1 MNTCVL
7 LIIGIVAVVLLSVF
21 FGFVLPAIRY
31 RNELKKNEETEK
43 KKWKQKCYEFWG
55 RLWGGIC
62 SIFKILTHCVIH
74 FGVKLFSV
82 NGLMAILVLSAI
94 GLVFYCIFKTNDTL
108 DTEIT
113 ILTISFTLAAVVPYI
128 IGSSIAKNE
137 IDKIVEKKFASRFSE
152 VEARYNTSIFS
163 LRKNNAH
170 SRRIIANLLKDS
182 AGNNQKNNEWAIG
195 WAAEAIIAYIQIS
208 DQYND
213 SLKYIAECEETICN
227 ICKNAK
233 NNTKPSDKNV
243 EIYKRSLRSLLTM
256 HAYANMKSRL
266 SLLGQLSPNL
276 SEYEKAML
284 GLAFQSLNEDE
295 LNKFIKE
302 CKISDLQDEKDNEAI
317 REVIKE
323 LIDGLNVQVPL
334 SLPVS
339 PADQGDS
346 ESETPKEDV
355 II

>member
-1 MNTCVL
+1 
-7 LIIGIVAVVLLSVF
+7 
-21 FGFVLPAIRY
+21 VLPAIRY
-31 RNELKKNEETEK
+31 RNKLKKKAETENK
-43 KKWKQKCYEFWG
+43 EWKQKCYEFWG

-74 FGVKLFSV
+74 LGVKLFSV
-82 NGLMAILVLSAI
+82 NGLMAVLVLSAI

-182 AGNNQKNNEWAIG
+182 AGKNKKNKEWAIG
-195 WAAEAIIAYIQIS
+195 WAAEAIIAYIQICDS
-208 DQYND
+208 YND
-213 SLKYIAECEETICN
+213 SHKYIEECEKTICA
-227 ICKNAK
+227 ICGDSNRQVEQ
-233 NNTKPSDKNV
+233 SDDVDNDV
-243 EIYKRSLRSLLTM
+243 EIYRRSLRSLLTM

-266 SLLGQLSPNL
+266 SLLRELSPKL
-276 SEYEKAML
+276 SKYEKAML
-284 GLAFQSLNEDE
+284 GLAFKSLNEDE
-295 LNKFIKE
+295 LKKFIKD
-302 CKISDLQDEKDNEAI
+302 CKISDLQDEKDNETI
-317 REVIKE
+317 RGVIKE

-346 ESETPKEDV
+346 ES
-355 II
+355 

>member
-1 MNTCVL
+1 MNTCAL
-7 LIIGIVAVVLLSVF
+7 RIIGIVAVVLLSVF
-21 FGFVLPAIRY
+21 FGFVLPAIIY
-31 RNELKKNEETEK
+31 RNELKKKAETEQ

-82 NGLMAILVLSAI
+82 NGLMAVLVLSAI

-182 AGNNQKNNEWAIG
+182 AGNNQENQENQNNQKNKEWAIG

-208 DQYND
+208 DSYND
-213 SLKYIAECEETICN
+213 SRKYIGECEKTICE
-227 ICKNAK
+227 ICGDSNRQVK
-233 NNTKPSDKNV
+233 TSDDDV

-266 SLLGQLSPNL
+266 SLLEKLSPYL

-284 GLAFQSLNEDE
+284 GLAFKSLNEIE

-323 LIDGLNVQVPL
+323 LIAGLNVQVPL
-334 SLPVS
+334 SG
-339 PADQGDS
+339 PASSATQGKS
-346 ESETPKEDV
+346 ES
-355 II
+355 